1 MCTWWQKNI
10 VSTLKEVFELVKL
23 WIYNVLECL
32 IFIEYSFGYLND
44 FIFFCSVK
52 PEHYLN
58 TMDFL
63 QAIRETQEKM
73 WWTRV
78 WTYSYNKSLWSSK
91 V

>member
-1 MCTWWQKNI
+1 MHVLKNKAFI
-10 VSTLKEVFELVKL
+10 FVHDDKEISFQPKPLKEV
-23 WIYNVLECL
+23 YNNVLECL

-73 WWTRV
+73 
-78 WTYSYNKSLWSSK
+78 
-91 V
+91 